1 MDKQRLTLA
10 ALTLL
15 PLLAACG
22 TEKTGGA
29 GGDSVGAGPAVTGV
43 RWAVTD
49 VTVDGRTSK
58 APATA
63 RLRIG
68 ADGKADGS
76 LGCNGFSAQ
85 ADLDGDRIAFRQ
97 LGATEMACTD
107 VPAGFEQ
114 TLADTLTDGSLTAH
128 VRGDDL
134 TLTTADG
141 DRVRLTER
149 KPATLSGT
157 TWKITDPAADGRAHL
172 LFDTAKGTL
181 SGSLGCNRVNA
192 EATVSDGRITLG
204 SLATTRMMCEAS
216 LMNTERNLQR
226 VLHGTVGY
234 RIDDQ
239 TLTLTSE
246 NGETLTAVAT
256 R

>member
-22 TEKTGGA
+22 TEKA
-29 GGDSVGAGPAVTGV
+29 GGDAVGAGPTVTGV

-63 RLRIG
+63 HLRIG
-68 ADGKADGS
+68 ADGRAEGN
-76 LGCNGFSAQ
+76 LGCNGFSSDA
-85 ADLDGDRIAFRQ
+85 ALDGDRVAFRQ
-97 LGATEMACTD
+97 LGATEMACD
-107 VPAGFEQ
+107 DLHFEE
-114 TLADTLTDGSLTAH
+114 TLAKTLTDGSLTAR
-128 VRGDDL
+128 VNGDDL

-141 DRVRLTER
+141 DRVRLTEQ

-157 TWKITDPAADGRAHL
+157 KWQITDPASDGRAHL
-172 LFDTAKGTL
+172 VFDTAKGTL

-192 EATVSDGRITLG
+192 EATVRDGRITLG

-216 LMNTERNLQR
+216 LMNTERSLER
-226 VLHGTVGY
+226 VLDGTVDY
-234 RIDDQ
+234 RIDDR
-239 TLTLTSE
+239 TLTLTSQ
-246 NGETLTAVAT
+246 NGETLTAVAAG
-256 R
+256 